1 MTKKRMVFMRELLNF
16 IGIGDRLHLE
26 WISSAEA
33 QKFTRVV
40 SDFTEKIKELGPNP
54 LHGRAIKLPENLFA
68 TPPGASRPANPESPL
83 SATKSAE
90 G

>member
-33 QKFTRVV
+33 QKYTRVV
-40 SDFTEKIKELGPNP
+40 SDFTEKIRQLGPNP
-54 LHGRAIKLPENLFA
+54 LRGRAVKLPENLFA
-68 TPPGASRPANPESPL
+68 TPPGASRPAKPESPL
-83 SATKSAE
+83 AAAKTAK